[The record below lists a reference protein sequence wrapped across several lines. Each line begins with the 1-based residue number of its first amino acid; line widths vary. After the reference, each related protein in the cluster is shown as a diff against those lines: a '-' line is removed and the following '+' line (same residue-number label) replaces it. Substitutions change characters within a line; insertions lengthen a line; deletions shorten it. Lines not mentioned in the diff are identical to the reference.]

1 MLHAGIK
8 IEDAGLEVSCP
19 WEVANKKCINDTV
32 TLGTSFKRGKK

>member
-1 MLHAGIK
+1 MLHSDMK
-8 IEDAGLEVSCP
+8 VEDAGLELSCS